1 MNLFLRIGTRRL
13 LVQGRTLLL
22 AATFTLLAAAGANA
36 GENTAS
42 APAPMHHPGH
52 GETAESAKEHVHVH
66 PKPPA
71 ATNVGLDEHLGASIP
86 LDLTFRDETG
96 RSVTLRDLIAVP
108 TIIAP
113 VYYKCPNVCSFLQ
126 GGLARALPEVK
137 LEPGKAFRVLS
148 VSFDET
154 ETPELAHRS
163 QAIYLDAMRQRFP
176 AAAWSFLTGD
186 PENIRKLLDA
196 AGYRFQRQGEDFL
209 HPVAIFVVTGDGK
222 IVRYLHGTSVLPMD
236 LTLALVEASEGR
248 IGPTIRRV
256 AQFCF
261 SFDAENRRY
270 VFNLF
275 RVSATVIL
283 LTAGAFLAFLI
294 LRGRKN
300 PDRPR

>member
-1 MNLFLRIGTRRL
+1 MICFPRIDSRRL
-13 LVQGRTLLL
+13 LTQGGTLLL
-22 AATFTLLAAAGANA
+22 SAMFALAAAIGAHA
-36 GENTAS
+36 SEDAS
-42 APAPMHHPGH
+42 AAPMRHAGH
-52 GETAESAKEHVHVH
+52 GATAQPAKEAGHVH
-66 PKPPA
+66 PQPPA
-71 ATNVGLDEHLGASIP
+71 STKVGLDEQLGASIP
-86 LDLTFRDETG
+86 LDLVFRDESG
-96 RSVTLRDLIAVP
+96 RAVALRELVTVP
-108 TIIAP
+108 TVIAP
-113 VYYKCPNVCSFLQ
+113 VYYQCPNVCNFLQ

-137 LEPGKAFRVLS
+137 LEPGKGFRVLS
-148 VSFDET
+148 ISFDET

-176 AAAWSFLTGD
+176 AAAWGFLTGD
-186 PENIRKLLDA
+186 AENIRKLLDA

-209 HPVAIFVVTGDGK
+209 HPVAIFVVSGDGK

-248 IGPTIRRV
+248 IGPTIRRM

-261 SFDAENRRY
+261 SYDAENRRY

-283 LTAGAFLAFLI
+283 LTTGAFLAFLI
-294 LRGRKN
+294 RGGRKN

>member
-1 MNLFLRIGTRRL
+1 MILFPHFNPGHL
-13 LVQGRTLLL
+13 LARVRTPLL
-22 AATFTLLAAAGANA
+22 AAALILLAAAGAGA
-36 GENTAS
+36 GEGTGPATA
-42 APAPMHHPGH
+42 
-52 GETAESAKEHVHVH
+52 TEHVH
-66 PKPPA
+66 PRTTAPA
-71 ATNVGLDEHLGASIP
+71 TVGLDERLGARIP

-96 RSVTLRDLIAVP
+96 HVVSLRELVTVP
-108 TIIAP
+108 TVIAP
-113 VYYKCPNVCSFLQ
+113 VYYQCPNVCSFLQ

-137 LEPGKAFRVLS
+137 LAPGKAFRVLS

-154 ETPELAHRS
+154 ETPELARSS
-163 QAIYLDAMRQRFP
+163 QAIYLEAMQQRFP
-176 AAAWSFLTGD
+176 AGAWSFLTGD
-186 PENIRKLLDA
+186 PENIHRLLDA
-196 AGYRFQRQGEDFL
+196 AGYRFQRQGKDFL
-209 HPVAIFVVTGDGK
+209 HPVAIFVVAGDGK

-261 SFDAENRRY
+261 SYDAESRRY

-294 LRGRKN
+294 LRGRKH
-300 PDRPR
+300 PGPPR

>member
-1 MNLFLRIGTRRL
+1 MICFLRACSKRL
-13 LVQGRTLLL
+13 LTQGRFLLL
-22 AATFTLLAAAGANA
+22 ASAFALAA
-36 GENTAS
+36 TAS
-42 APAPMHHPGH
+42 ARAGEGTGPATAPVHHAGH
-52 GETAESAKEHVHVH
+52 GEMAESATEHVH
-66 PKPPA
+66 PQQPA
-71 ATNVGLDEHLGASIP
+71 AAVGLDEKLGASIP

-96 RSVTLRDLIAVP
+96 RSVTLRDLVSVP
-108 TIIAP
+108 TVIAP

-126 GGLARALPEVK
+126 GGLARTLPEVK

-154 ETPELAHRS
+154 ETPELARRS

-209 HPVAIFVVTGDGK
+209 HPVAIFVVASDGK
-222 IVRYLHGTSVLPMD
+222 IVRYLHGTHVLPMD

-248 IGPTIRRV
+248 IGPTIRRM

-261 SFDAENRRY
+261 SYDAENRRY

-275 RVSATVIL
+275 RVSATAIL

-294 LRGRKN
+294 LRGRKT
-300 PDRPR
+300 PGPPR